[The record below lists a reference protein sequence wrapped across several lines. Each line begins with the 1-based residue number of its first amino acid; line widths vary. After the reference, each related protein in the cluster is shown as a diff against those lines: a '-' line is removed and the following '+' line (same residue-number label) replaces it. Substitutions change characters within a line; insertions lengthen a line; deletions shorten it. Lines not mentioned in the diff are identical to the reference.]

1 MPLRKPE
8 GIPKIP
14 KTRKKKP
21 ENALTAIPTKKPDKI
36 EYLCKAFY
44 KYDIPSKKQYCA
56 FAIETAVEFTSFA
69 YEISVDVIKERNV
82 INLII
87 MGLTART
94 NIVPEIQPARNEVLF
109 EDLIG
114 DFTVNVV
121 KQDGAVNTG
130 EFYFN
135 IYKKEI
141 VLKEQYKPKKK
152 NNRLFCVFSV
162 AVDEFSFPG

>member
-1 MPLRKPE
+1 
-8 GIPKIP
+8 
-14 KTRKKKP
+14 
-21 ENALTAIPTKKPDKI
+21 
-36 EYLCKAFY
+36 
-44 KYDIPSKKQYCA
+44 
-56 FAIETAVEFTSFA
+56 
-69 YEISVDVIKERNV
+69 
-82 INLII
+82 
-87 MGLTART
+87 
-94 NIVPEIQPARNEVLF
+94 LF

-130 EFYFN
+130 EYYFN

-152 NNRLFCVFSV
+152 NNRLFCKFSV

>member
-21 ENALTAIPTKKPDKI
+21 ENALTAIPAKKPDKI

-44 KYDIPSKKQYCA
+44 KYDIPSKKQYCT

-94 NIVPEIQPARNEVLF
+94 NIVPEIQPARNE
-109 EDLIG
+109 
-114 DFTVNVV
+114 
-121 KQDGAVNTG
+121 
-130 EFYFN
+130 
-135 IYKKEI
+135 
-141 VLKEQYKPKKK
+141 
-152 NNRLFCVFSV
+152 FCLRI
-162 AVDEFSFPG
+162 